1 MENTIAQNLVISYP
15 CGPQQLETVIFDS
28 LGGRPKTYNTYSV
41 STEVSPVIGPAPNT
55 SQLNAPDSIIL
66 EQTIGA
72 QSYG

>member
-15 CGPQQLETVIFDS
+15 CGAPSMETVIFDS
-28 LGGRPKTYNTYSV
+28 NGGRPKTYNTYPV
-41 STEVSPVIGPAPNT
+41 STEVAPTLGNPPNT